1 MIMSSHL
8 LRRFGATTGAWAE
21 VTLREIYDSQITL
34 TGSEQALVEA
44 HFAGNIHVGNVR
56 SNPSAASKT
65 FWLHP
70 IGARIRLNLV
80 YPKPARSELRLYL
93 RERSFK
99 PKYGDVW
106 FIYNKNDDLHVGSMS
121 RDAWENL

>member
-8 LRRFGATTGAWAE
+8 LRKFGATAGAWSEA
-21 VTLREIYDSQITL
+21 TGREIYDSQITL
-34 TGSEQALVEA
+34 TESEQALVET
-44 HFAGNIHVGNVR
+44 HFAGDIHVGNVR
-56 SNPSAASKT
+56 SNTSAASKT
-65 FWLHP
+65 FRLHP

-99 PKYGDVW
+99 PRSGDVV
-106 FIYNKNDDLHVGSMS
+106 YLY
-121 RDAWENL
+121 